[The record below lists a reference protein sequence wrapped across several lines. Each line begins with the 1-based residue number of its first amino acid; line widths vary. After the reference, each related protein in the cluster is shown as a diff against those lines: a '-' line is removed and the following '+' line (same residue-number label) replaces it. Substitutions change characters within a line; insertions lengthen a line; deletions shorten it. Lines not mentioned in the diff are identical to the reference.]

1 MSYFIII
8 RGPLGVGKSTIAK
21 KLASELHGEYVD
33 IDKILDENGLDEIS
47 EDEGCIP
54 AENFIKADNLILP
67 ELKKKL
73 QNKQPVIFDAC
84 FYHKE
89 HVEHLIDNLP
99 FPHYV
104 FTLKAPV
111 EVCIK
116 RDSEREKTHGEGAA
130 QAVHYLVSR
139 FDYGTV
145 IDTNGKT
152 IDETFKEIF
161 SFLPPGGG
169 ADQI

>member
-1 MSYFIII
+1 MSCFIVI

-21 KLASELHGEYVD
+21 KLASELNGEYVD
-33 IDKILDENGLDEIS
+33 IDRILDENGLDKVS

-73 QNKQPVIFDAC
+73 QNNQPVIFDAC
-84 FYHKE
+84 FYHKK
-89 HVEHLIDNLP
+89 HIEHLINSLP
-99 FPHYV
+99 FPHYA

-111 EVCIK
+111 DVCIR
-116 RDSEREKTHGEGAA
+116 RDSERSKTHGEGAA

-139 FDYGTV
+139 FDYGTI
-145 IDTNGKT
+145 IDTNNKT
-152 IDETFKEIF
+152 IDETFREILKHIPKK
-161 SFLPPGGG
+161 SS
-169 ADQI
+169 